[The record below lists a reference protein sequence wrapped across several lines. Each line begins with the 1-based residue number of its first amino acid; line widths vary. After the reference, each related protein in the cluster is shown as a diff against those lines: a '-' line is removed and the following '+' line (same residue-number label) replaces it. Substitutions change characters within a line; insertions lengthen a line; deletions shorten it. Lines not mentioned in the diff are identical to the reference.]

1 MHAHR
6 IGEAAVLTGVGVD
19 ALGRRVDSGRLHA
32 ERDEP
37 GRRIILG
44 PDREESE
51 GVDP

>member
-1 MHAHR
+1 M
-6 IGEAAVLTGVGVD
+6 TGVGVD
-19 ALGRRVDSGRLHA
+19 ALGRRVDGGRL
-32 ERDEP
+32 RDEP